1 MIPILCSLRT
11 FLVVMAF
18 ATGLARAAGVPAI
31 DVAEA
36 AKRVAAGTAVLVDVR
51 EPAEWTGGVVAS
63 ATLLPLSDLRGDRK
77 AWQPFLEANKGKEL
91 ILYCRSGNR
100 AGQAAT
106 VLAAEGQ
113 VVANAGAFSAWE
125 AAGQPVR
132 TPEAKDKAGKAK

>member
-1 MIPILCSLRT
+1 MNTLLCSLRT
-11 FLVVMAF
+11 CLLVVAL
-18 ATGLARAAGVPAI
+18 ATGLARAAEVPAI
-31 DVAEA
+31 DPAEA

-51 EPAEWTGGVVAS
+51 EPAEWAGGVVAS

-77 AWQPFLEANKGKEL
+77 AWQPFLEANKGKEI

-106 VLAAEGQ
+106 VLAAEGKA
-113 VVANAGAFSAWE
+113 VANAGGFSAWE

-132 TPEAKDKAGKAK
+132 TPDPKDAAGKAK